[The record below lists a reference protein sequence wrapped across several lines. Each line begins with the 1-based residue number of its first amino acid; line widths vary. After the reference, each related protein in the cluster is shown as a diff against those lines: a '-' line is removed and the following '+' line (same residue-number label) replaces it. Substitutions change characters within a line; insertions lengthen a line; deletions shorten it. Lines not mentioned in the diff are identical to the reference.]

1 MLLKI
6 KLKFKLSGHQK
17 RRFYSLLGDNTDH
30 NINIFDGKNIHHH
43 GLGSIMVANANF
55 SSESK

>member
-6 KLKFKLSGHQK
+6 KLKFKLFVHQK
-17 RRFYSLLGDNTDH
+17 RRFYSLLGDNSDH
-30 NINIFDGKNIHHH
+30 NINIYDGKNIHHH